1 MPPGWP
7 GSCPKLEIHW
17 HISELSDS
25 PTPHECLSD
34 VSDVADAAVSN
45 LDELRNPVTG
55 VKLCGIAPSVGE
67 RSRDDYRVQD
77 DIG

>member
-1 MPPGWP
+1 MTDHVASQEGGP
-7 GSCPKLEIHW
+7 L
-17 HISELSDS
+17 
-25 PTPHECLSD
+25 TPYECLSV

-55 VKLCGIAPSVGE
+55 VKLCGIVPSV
-67 RSRDDYRVQD
+67 RDLSGGDYRLRD